1 VLIGIAL
8 VTVLVRMMIEGPTLL
23 SVLTAALILA
33 LLLAS
38 LGLWQWGRRLR
49 SSQGADRSGTTS
61 NRRLNKE
68 L

>member
-1 VLIGIAL
+1 MLIGIAL

-23 SVLTAALILA
+23 SSLTAALILA

-38 LGLWQWGRRLR
+38 LRLWQWGQRLR
-49 SSQGADRSGTTS
+49 SSRGPDGSGTTS
-61 NRRLNKE
+61 DRRPSKE